1 MSLNDLRISSAVRMV
16 EGQLQ
21 WENHGAAHEI
31 FMVKKSLYLN
41 IHQKP
46 LTRDH
51 QSSSIL
57 HRKRIITENDEKGR
71 SSAVAGGGGGRYFS
85 LQRYLSFIGA

>member
-1 MSLNDLRISSAVRMV
+1 MICESLQRSPWSKVNCNGEIIY
-16 EGQLQ
+16 
-21 WENHGAAHEI
+21 GAAHEI

-41 IHQKP
+41 IHQKL

-71 SSAVAGGGGGRYFS
+71 SSAVAGGGGGRYTKVTS
-85 LQRYLSFIGA
+85 VCKGI